1 MTDPVSGF
9 REVETKLR
17 VHALFRLPDLSE
29 TEGSGVF
36 RVDTHPVVTMD
47 ATYYDSVDLRLFRSR
62 MTLRRRQGGA
72 DEGWHLKLPVD
83 GEAASV
89 RDELHV
95 PLGTLHRV
103 PSSLHDLVLATTRGA
118 DLVPVAKLRTVR
130 SPYDLYDANGVH
142 LAELVDD
149 TVSVLVDSPDG
160 GERTAERFRELEV
173 EVRDG
178 SPQSVAAVVNALL
191 AAGAVPGGVSKAA
204 HALGPAASASPD
216 VPEPSAVG
224 PHDPSVRVIAAHLQR
239 YTRELLR
246 QDLRVRRGLPDSVHQ
261 FRVAARRL
269 RSGLQVFGPLLDVSV
284 TNPIRAELGWVASQ
298 FGVARDTEVL
308 LERLTRHA
316 RDLGEPDAGRAMSVL
331 GPALTK
337 REEQA
342 EAAGTEIMTSDRY
355 LVLLDNLVSIARQP
369 PVNGAAELSAAEA
382 LPPLVERAWRRLRR
396 HVADL
401 EVDGAAEPWHEAR
414 IAAKKARYATE
425 AVIPALGAPAKERA
439 ESLAAITDIL
449 GTHQDAFVA
458 QTFLRDIAI
467 RAASGAPVSPPVA
480 FALGRLVGV
489 EWAYEMADRD
499 RFADVWSRAR
509 KVHRRNALADL

>member
-160 GERTAERFRELEV
+160 GERTAERSGCRI
-173 EVRDG
+173 
-178 SPQSVAAVVNALL
+178 
-191 AAGAVPGGVSKAA
+191 
-204 HALGPAASASPD
+204 
-216 VPEPSAVG
+216 VG
-224 PHDPSVRVIAAHLQR
+224 
-239 YTRELLR
+239 
-246 QDLRVRRGLPDSVHQ
+246 
-261 FRVAARRL
+261 
-269 RSGLQVFGPLLDVSV
+269 
-284 TNPIRAELGWVASQ
+284 
-298 FGVARDTEVL
+298 
-308 LERLTRHA
+308 
-316 RDLGEPDAGRAMSVL
+316 
-331 GPALTK
+331 
-337 REEQA
+337 
-342 EAAGTEIMTSDRY
+342 
-355 LVLLDNLVSIARQP
+355 
-369 PVNGAAELSAAEA
+369 
-382 LPPLVERAWRRLRR
+382 ERAC
-396 HVADL
+396 
-401 EVDGAAEPWHEAR
+401 
-414 IAAKKARYATE
+414 
-425 AVIPALGAPAKERA
+425 
-439 ESLAAITDIL
+439 
-449 GTHQDAFVA
+449 
-458 QTFLRDIAI
+458 
-467 RAASGAPVSPPVA
+467 
-480 FALGRLVGV
+480 
-489 EWAYEMADRD
+489 
-499 RFADVWSRAR
+499 
-509 KVHRRNALADL
+509 